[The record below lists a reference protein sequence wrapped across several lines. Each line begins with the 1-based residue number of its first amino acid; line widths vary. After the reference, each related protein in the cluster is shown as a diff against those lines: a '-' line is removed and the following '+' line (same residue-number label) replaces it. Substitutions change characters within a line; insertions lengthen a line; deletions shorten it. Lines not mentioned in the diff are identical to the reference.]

1 MNKDKISIITILT
14 EKEFQIFKQENK
26 MEVSFINT
34 LLHPKLLNILKDYM
48 KERFEGNIYPI
59 SGLSYLDN
67 NFIKLRD
74 LNTDLGMSIFDY
86 LSAGTGDI
94 LVELQTSIHNIVS
107 IKISELFELNR
118 FIGRIKDCS
127 LTSQEIF
134 RSNLF
139 TDFSL
144 VDSETYSFLPNLSF
158 ASCTGCLRIGDSWE
172 KNYIL
177 DLKEKNN
184 DVSLLQVF

>member
-59 SGLSYLDN
+59 PGLSYLDN

-86 LSAGTGDI
+86 LSAGTGDV
-94 LVELQTSIHNIVS
+94 LVELETSIYNVVS

>member
-59 SGLSYLDN
+59 PGLSYLDN

-118 FIGRIKDCS
+118 FTGRIKDCS